1 METASYYS
9 ISCPARFCEERN
21 VFETL
26 DVIVD
31 VDSGAVDLVSED
43 KKGVIRLDLIGADTL
58 RDTLQRIAVSERF
71 QAALREK
78 IVEHG
83 GRYNTMNSSAARV
96 ENPG

>member
-58 RDTLQRIAVSERF
+58 RPCL
-71 QAALREK
+71 
-78 IVEHG
+78 
-83 GRYNTMNSSAARV
+83 
-96 ENPG
+96 ENKSCTKQQVCVNYPYGNETI

>member
-1 METASYYS
+1 MEAASYYS
-9 ISCPARFCEERN
+9 ISCPARFSEERN

-26 DVIVD
+26 DVIVN
-31 VDSGAVDLVSED
+31 VDGGTVELVSDD
-43 KKGVIRLDLIGADTL
+43 KKGIIRLDLIGADTL
-58 RDTLQRIAVSERF
+58 RDTLQRIAGSERF

-83 GRYNTMNSSAARV
+83 GRYNTMNSSAVRV